1 MQLEPMMSESVYKH
15 EKLQSPAVLSIPNA
29 QLKMR
34 TLVAITGRSRSTLY
48 ALIAKGEFPA
58 QIRDGRRCSRWI
70 ASEVSRWLDE
80 HAQGSANGEGGE

>member
-1 MQLEPMMSESVYKH
+1 MSDQVRKH
-15 EKLQSPAVLSIPNA
+15 VSLQPPEVLAVPNA

-58 QIRDGRRCSRWI
+58 QIRDGRRCSRWL
-70 ASEVSRWLDE
+70 AGEVCRWLDE
-80 HAQGSANGEGGE
+80 RAQGGANDEGSQ

>member
-1 MQLEPMMSESVYKH
+1 MPTVVHKQIN
-15 EKLQSPAVLSIPNA
+15 LQPPEVLAVPNA